1 MEVNVIIELFM
12 YCVRRCHYIIINIT
26 KFCVWGGGIDVA
38 FGWVRYISHLG
49 QELGCPSMEWVLLE
63 VRVACGGRGANG
75 DNKGKEDSWG
85 RVVTMLL
92 NVAI

>member
-1 MEVNVIIELFM
+1 
-12 YCVRRCHYIIINIT
+12 
-26 KFCVWGGGIDVA
+26 
-38 FGWVRYISHLG
+38 
-49 QELGCPSMEWVLLE
+49 MEWVLLE